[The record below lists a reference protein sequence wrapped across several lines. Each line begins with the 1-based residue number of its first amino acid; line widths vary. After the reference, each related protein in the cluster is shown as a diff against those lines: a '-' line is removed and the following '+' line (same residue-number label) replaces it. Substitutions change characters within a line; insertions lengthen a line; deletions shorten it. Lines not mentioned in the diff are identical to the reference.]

1 MLCSMCKKNTAVIF
15 INKQGADGKAE
26 VEGLCYECAKKKGI
40 NPIDTMA
47 KQANLSDKDIQ
58 DLSNKLDTMFKN
70 LSDNMADIDEEELSE
85 MINGESE
92 IEGAQGVPLGSI
104 FSGLFLNYSEEKQGG
119 QLPGKPS
126 TLFELFFDMH
136 KHFFHFISFL

>member
-1 MLCSMCKKNTAVIF
+1 
-15 INKQGADGKAE
+15 
-26 VEGLCYECAKKKGI
+26 
-40 NPIDTMA
+40 MA

-70 LSDNMADIDEEELSE
+70 LSDNMADIDEDELSE

-104 FSGLFLNYSEEKQGG
+104 FSGLFGIKQNGDESSNYSSGG
-119 QLPGKPS
+119 TQKG
-126 TLFELFFDMH
+126 
-136 KHFFHFISFL
+136 

>member
-47 KQANLSDKDIQ
+47 KQANLSVRYFPRKS
-58 DLSNKLDTMFKN
+58 LSVQNR
-70 LSDNMADIDEEELSE
+70 
-85 MINGESE
+85 
-92 IEGAQGVPLGSI
+92 
-104 FSGLFLNYSEEKQGG
+104 
-119 QLPGKPS
+119 
-126 TLFELFFDMH
+126 
-136 KHFFHFISFL
+136 

>member
-47 KQANLSDKDIQ
+47 L
-58 DLSNKLDTMFKN
+58 
-70 LSDNMADIDEEELSE
+70 
-85 MINGESE
+85 
-92 IEGAQGVPLGSI
+92 
-104 FSGLFLNYSEEKQGG
+104 
-119 QLPGKPS
+119 QL
-126 TLFELFFDMH
+126 
-136 KHFFHFISFL
+136 

>member
-15 INKQGADGKAE
+15 INKQSADGKAE

-70 LSDNMADIDEEELSE
+70 LSENISDIDADELAVLAAFFTAFADNLAIIAAKKSL
-85 MINGESE
+85 
-92 IEGAQGVPLGSI
+92 EG
-104 FSGLFLNYSEEKQGG
+104 K
-119 QLPGKPS
+119 
-126 TLFELFFDMH
+126 
-136 KHFFHFISFL
+136 

>member
-58 DLSNKLDTMFKN
+58 DLSDEKIKIPMIGKTESLNASVATGVVLYEYVRQKLSK
-70 LSDNMADIDEEELSE
+70 
-85 MINGESE
+85 
-92 IEGAQGVPLGSI
+92 
-104 FSGLFLNYSEEKQGG
+104 
-119 QLPGKPS
+119 
-126 TLFELFFDMH
+126 
-136 KHFFHFISFL
+136 

>member
-70 LSDNMADIDEEELSE
+70 LSDNMADIDEDELSE

-92 IEGAQGVPLGSI
+92 IDGSQGVPLGSI
-104 FSGLFLNYSEEKQGG
+104 FSGLFE
-119 QLPGKPS
+119 
-126 TLFELFFDMH
+126 
-136 KHFFHFISFL
+136 

>member
-15 INKQGADGKAE
+15 INKQGTDGKAE

-70 LSDNMADIDEEELSE
+70 LSDNMAGIDEDELSE

-92 IEGAQGVPLGSI
+92 IEGAQGVPLAENETMHIGYV
-104 FSGLFLNYSEEKQGG
+104 LNEHQELSE
-119 QLPGKPS
+119 LGKS
-126 TLFELFFDMH
+126 YLEELR
-136 KHFFHFISFL
+136 KYAPVNP

>member
-70 LSDNMADIDEEELSE
+70 LSDNMADIDEDELSDGY
-85 MINGESE
+85 IDD
-92 IEGAQGVPLGSI
+92 
-104 FSGLFLNYSEEKQGG
+104 EEET
-119 QLPGKPS
+119 S
-126 TLFELFFDMH
+126 DSDDIFELDEQDDDMLLDNSD
-136 KHFFHFISFL
+136 IIDNGDEE

>member
-70 LSDNMADIDEEELSE
+70 LSDNMADIDEDELSE

-92 IEGAQGVPLGSI
+92 IEGAQGVPLDC
-104 FSGLFLNYSEEKQGG
+104 LE
-119 QLPGKPS
+119 
-126 TLFELFFDMH
+126 
-136 KHFFHFISFL
+136 